1 MEPKEPIPSP
11 RAPPHSHTY
20 SSSSSSSSSSP
31 LDTPAPQG
39 LVLGLFFHTY
49 AARHWG
55 DLVAYL
61 NNAKDQ
67 DSVENYYAA
76 YIRDLKR
83 IQSSSLVSEAVKKHA
98 QKLSGG
104 GGNTNLAAMRTA
116 FDHIQLRELRNQATN
131 SIQKGML
138 QLNKK
143 AGDKL
148 AEGMKESLS

>member
-11 RAPPHSHTY
+11 RSPPHSQT
-20 SSSSSSSSSSP
+20 SSSLSSSSSP
-31 LDTPAPQG
+31 LDTPAPQS
-39 LVLGLFFHTY
+39 LVLGHFFHTY

-61 NNAKDQ
+61 NNSKDQ
-67 DSVENYYAA
+67 DSVESYYAA

-104 GGNTNLAAMRTA
+104 GGGGGGSTNLAAMRTA
-116 FDHIQLRELRNQATN
+116 FAHIQLRELRNQATN
-131 SIQKGML
+131 SIQRGML
-138 QLNKK
+138 QLNKE

-148 AEGMKESLS
+148 AEGME